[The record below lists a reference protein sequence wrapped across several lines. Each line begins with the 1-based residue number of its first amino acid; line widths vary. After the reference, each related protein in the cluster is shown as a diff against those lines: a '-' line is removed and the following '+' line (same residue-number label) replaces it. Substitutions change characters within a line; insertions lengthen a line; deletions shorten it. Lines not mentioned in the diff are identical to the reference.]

1 MKIRQRKIALLVCT
15 VLSASTLWG
24 CGNVTVEETVDDV
37 AIVETASPEVGE
49 LKLSANYIATISP
62 DESVYVIPKTTA
74 EVLEVFVEAG
84 DVVTEGDVL
93 AVLDDTAA
101 QFTMRNAEAAVRN
114 AQIGL
119 ENAQLGLASAQLGYD
134 MQYGEAATILNDM
147 NADVTLTQVEDG
159 MTQLQEAYV
168 DAMDARQR
176 ALDSLRDEEEE
187 LADLKEEYNFEED
200 VDEIKERAENLSKTA
215 DISELG
221 VGIEMI
227 SKMDASTL
235 LSFSD
240 YGREMAKYQEAA
252 QKVAT
257 VEAKIAQYKAAI
269 DQCEETIEN
278 VQEQMNNTYENYSRT
293 VTSQNLSNGVLRE
306 EQKQT
311 SQNSISQ
318 AELGISQ
325 AEAGISQAQISI
337 DQAQENLE
345 AYTITAVISGVVE
358 SVNIKEHD
366 FAASS
371 NPAFIISN
379 KDTMVAT
386 YYVSEDVRNTFST
399 GQKITLEKDDKLYDG
414 EVIEIGSALDTTTGL
429 FRIKAAVK
437 GDTTNL
443 LSGTKATVTTDTYHE
458 KNAIIIPYDSV
469 YYDGTQA
476 YVYTVVDGKAK
487 KTEVTTGLYDIDR
500 IVITEGLTKDDTII
514 TTWSAQLR
522 DGVEVSTRENKANT
536 ENSTQE

>member
-1 MKIRQRKIALLVCT
+1 MKTRQRKIALLVCT

-24 CGNVTVEETVDDV
+24 CGNVTVEETADDV

-49 LKLSANYIATISP
+49 LKLSANYIATINP

-84 DVVTEGDVL
+84 DVVAEGDVL
-93 AVLDDTAA
+93 AILDDTAA

-147 NADVTLTQVEDG
+147 NSDVTLTQVEDG

-187 LADLKEEYNFEED
+187 LADLKKEYNFEED
-200 VDEIKERAENLSKTA
+200 VDEIRKRAENLSKTP

-227 SKMDASTL
+227 EKMDASTL

-278 VQEQMNNTYENYSRT
+278 VQDQMNSTYENYSRT

-414 EVIEIGSALDTTTGL
+414 EVIEIGSALDAATGL
-429 FRIKAAVK
+429 FRIKAAVR
-437 GDTTNL
+437 GDTANL

-522 DGVEVSTRENKANT
+522 DGVEVSARENNVNT